1 MANTTK
7 TPAEIYHYTVYSGQ
21 KKAGTPFLKLFV
33 QGIFGGLC
41 IALAACS
48 TSVAIHD
55 VSNYGL
61 AKLIAGFTFPIGLML
76 IMLAGGALFT
86 SSCLL
91 FLNFKDKK
99 ISIMQ
104 FLKVLSVVYVSN
116 FIGAFIIALL
126 VAYSGQLSMSYGKL
140 AEYAIK
146 LAHTKVNITFT
157 QAIAS
162 GIICNILVCSA
173 VAFATSVNDGVGK
186 IFAIFFSIMAFAISG
201 VEHCVANMYYILVG
215 IFANSVPAYAEHITF
230 DTSSLTFSK
239 MLTGNLMPVTLG
251 NILGGLFMCVIFFF
265 AMRDKADF
273 EVSTEN
279 STDDLTNAH

>member
-1 MANTTK
+1 MSNPTK
-7 TPAEIYHYTVYSGQ
+7 TPGEIYSYTVYSGH
-21 KKAGTPFLKLFV
+21 KKAETPALRLLV

-48 TSVAIHD
+48 TSVAVHD

-91 FLNFKDKK
+91 FLNFKDHKVTLGQFFK
-99 ISIMQ
+99 VISI
-104 FLKVLSVVYVSN
+104 VYISN

-126 VAYSGQLSMSYGKL
+126 VSYSGQLSMSYGGL

-146 LAHTKVNITFT
+146 LANTKVNIPFS

-162 GIICNILVCSA
+162 GIICNILVCSS
-173 VAFATSVNDGVGK
+173 VAFATAVTDGAGK

-215 IFANSVPAYAEHITF
+215 IFANSVPAYSSLVTA
-230 DTSSLTFSK
+230 DTSNLNFAN
-239 MLTGNLMPVTLG
+239 MITGNLIPVTLG
-251 NILGGLFMCVIFFF
+251 NIIGGLFMCFIFYF
-265 AMRDKADF
+265 AIRDNAEF
-273 EVSTEN
+273 AVSKDT
-279 STDDLTNAH
+279 TKTH